1 MNSVGPV
8 LIGAVAPPPDF
19 PADYCSR
26 ALALWPRLERHRLAR
41 VRHDPRRVA
50 SLVARRTTLPRAAIL
65 QLLGAPFAESDSPKR
80 DH

>member
-1 MNSVGPV
+1 MNSLGPMHVGV
-8 LIGAVAPPPDF
+8 VAPLPDLL
-19 PADYCSR
+19 PDYCSR

-50 SLVARRTTLPRAAIL
+50 SLVARRTTLSRAAIL
-65 QLLGAPFAESDSPKR
+65 QLLGAPAAESDSPKR

>member
-1 MNSVGPV
+1 MNSLTPAHVGE
-8 LIGAVAPPPDF
+8 VAPLHDLAPD
-19 PADYCSR
+19 YWSR

-50 SLVARRTTLPRAAIL
+50 TLVSRRTNLSRAAIL
-65 QLLGAPFAESDSPKR
+65 HLLGAPAAERDSPRR